1 MKSNLLLLM
10 SQKRLELD
18 RFEPHEDTTRLD
30 LAELRLLKAGQDLSK
45 EVEMR
50 LDLEIFGRHYLRL
63 LIVQT
68 MMMVMMMRMRM
79 MRNQEWLEH
88 QLTSITRRGFRH
100 CRRRRVLM
108 AIMMM
113 MMMMLLLMLMM
124 C

>member
-10 SQKRLELD
+10 SQKRFEFDRLES
-18 RFEPHEDTTRLD
+18 HEDTTRLD

-50 LDLEIFGRHYLRL
+50 LDLEILGRHYLRL

-68 MMMVMMMRMRM
+68 MMMVVMMMMRM

-88 QLTSITRRGFRH
+88 QLTTITRRGFRH
-100 CRRRRVLM
+100 RRRRGVWM

-113 MMMMLLLMLMM
+113 MMLMM
-124 C
+124 WQWRLC